1 MANQAQPRLLLQ
13 KMRKENQ
20 GAGYWQKKYE
30 EEKRDKKFFQK
41 KLEEANLRI
50 LKLLEEKKEG

>member
-30 EEKRDKKFFQK
+30 EEKRDKEFFQK

>member
-1 MANQAQPRLLLQ
+1 MGQHIFT
-13 KMRKENQ
+13 KE
-20 GAGYWQKKYE
+20 WLEKRYE
-30 EEKRDKKFFQK
+30 EEKRDRKFFQK